1 MKLDLRRL
9 KLHPRESEAFYLQT
23 KGSDN
28 FLEEVGGKFLAP
40 IEVEIVVENTGTI
53 YAGHGS
59 VKTLLQ
65 LPCSRCLKDFTY
77 PVDTEVEVAMVENTN
92 SSQFSADEGFVF
104 LNGDEADISS
114 RMEEAIFMA
123 IPICPLCQEDC
134 RGLCPVCG
142 QDRNTT
148 TCSCGEQTID
158 PRWEKLKNL
167 Q

>member
-1 MKLDLRRL
+1 MKLNLRRL

-28 FLEEVGGKFLAP
+28 FLKEVGGNFLAP
-40 IEVEIVVENTGTI
+40 IEVEIVVENTSTI
-53 YAGHGS
+53 FSGRGNI
-59 VKTLLQ
+59 KTLLQ

-77 PVDTEVEVAMVENTN
+77 PLGTEFEVAIVEDI
-92 SSQFSADEGFVF
+92 SRDQFSADEGFVF

-114 RMEEAIFMA
+114 RIEEAIFMA

-134 RGLCPVCG
+134 RGLCPGCG
-142 QDRNTT
+142 QDKNTT
-148 TCSCGEQTID
+148 SCSCQKETID

-167 Q
+167 R

>member
-1 MKLDLRRL
+1 MKLNLRRL

-53 YAGHGS
+53 FAGRGNTR
-59 VKTLLQ
+59 TLLQ

-77 PVDTEVEVAMVENTN
+77 QLQAEFEVSIVEDNYRD
-92 SSQFSADEGFVF
+92 QFSADEGFVF
-104 LNGDEADISS
+104 FNGDEADISS
-114 RMEEAIFMA
+114 RIEEAIFMA

-134 RGLCPVCG
+134 QGLCPGCG
-142 QDRNTT
+142 QNKNTT
-148 TCSCGEQTID
+148 SCSCQEETID

-167 Q
+167 K